1 MSRVAKN
8 PVTLQGATVNLS
20 AQQIEVKG
28 PKGTMSFEPHSLVE
42 VAIVKNEA
50 GEQNLTFSPRKA
62 DKFANALAGTTRSIV
77 NNMVIGV
84 TKGFE
89 ITLELVGVGYRAQSA
104 GDKLNLS
111 LGFSHPVELV
121 IPTTISKVE
130 TPTNTTIILKGC
142 DKQALGQFAAKIRKY
157 RKPEPY
163 NGKGI
168 KYLGEV
174 LLRKE
179 AKKK

>member
-8 PVTLQGATVNLS
+8 PVDLQGATVNLS
-20 AQQIEVKG
+20 EQEIEIKG
-28 PKGTMSFEPHSLVE
+28 PKGTLKFVPHPLVKI
-42 VAIVKNEA
+42 AIEKNED
-50 GEQNLTFSPRKA
+50 GKQNILFSPRKVE
-62 DKFANALAGTTRSIV
+62 KFADAIAGTTRAII
-77 NNMVIGV
+77 NNMVTGV

-89 ITLELVGVGYRAQSA
+89 ITLELVGVGYRAQAS
-104 GDKLNLS
+104 GNKLNLS
-111 LGFSHPVELV
+111 LGFSHPIEVSV
-121 IPTTISKVE
+121 PAIIKAE
-130 TPTNTTIILKGC
+130 TPNNTTLILKGC
-142 DKQALGQFAAKIRKY
+142 DKQALGQFAAQIRKY
-157 RKPEPY
+157 RLPEPY